1 MNNKIIII
9 DGNSLLFRAYYATA
23 YSGNIMRT
31 KEGFPTN
38 AIFAFSNMI
47 SKLLNDAKDGTAFF
61 VAFDKDS
68 KTFRKEEFQDYKAN
82 RAPVPE
88 DLVRQF
94 PVARELLTALNVFQF
109 ELHGVEAD
117 DLCGTIA
124 KLASKENYNVE
135 IYTSDK
141 DYLQL
146 IDNNISVNLLK
157 TGLSNI
163 QKMTPTTLKETMNMT
178 PDQIP
183 DFKAL
188 SGDDSDNL
196 PGVPGVGQKTA
207 VKLLENYHNID
218 GIISH
223 VGKLKGKLK
232 DNIEAKTEQM
242 EKVKRLA
249 TIKTDVE
256 LPFTL
261 KDLVYEGYDFST
273 VNSFA
278 QKYELRSLLSRLPK
292 TLKKAEAQQAE
303 FKGQEVKNLPHTDS
317 KVVSVTLDID
327 YASYHTDEPQGV
339 AFSFNDETY
348 YLDFQDFLKDEE
360 AKRLLKDPSV
370 AIKTYDGKA
379 LLYVMSKYNIEVN
392 NVDDDLLLAYYLIDT
407 SSTNSPEA
415 VYQSFGFDINGN
427 ESINL
432 FDLHKAKTTMLMA
445 GDTEKSIIKARS
457 LLTSTQSL
465 NLYLNTEI
473 PLSHVLMKME
483 REGFP
488 LHKDILMELGKGF
501 QKKKDEDEKQI
512 FDLAG
517 IHFNLNSPK
526 QVADTLFNKMG
537 LKNPRGGSTSVES
550 LTDIQDSSP
559 IIPLILDY
567 RKYAKLLSTYI
578 DGLIPHIQEDNK
590 IHSYFNQAETTTG
603 RLSSSSPNMQNI
615 TARDEEGKNIKKAF
629 YYDDPD
635 TYIVSFDYSQI
646 ELRLL
651 AAFSHCQKYIDVFNN
666 GHDVHSETAAKIF
679 NTTDVTPEMRRK
691 AKAVNFAIIY
701 GTTIYGLSEQIN
713 CSVKEAKDII
723 DTFYNTYPEIYTYL
737 QNIADNAE
745 KNGYVTTMF
754 GRRRYLRDIN
764 DRNYA
769 KREAAR
775 RAALNAPIQGSAA
788 DLIKTAM
795 IKVDDFLTKEKLQ
808 TKMVLQIH
816 DELIFKVPKE
826 EIEIIKE
833 KVADIMVHAVEL
845 PVKLEVS
852 FGYGHTWYDAKE

>member
-1 MNNKIIII
+1 MSNKIIII

-82 RAPVPE
+82 RAPAPE

-124 KLASKENYNVE
+124 KLASKENYDVE

-223 VGKLKGKLK
+223 VGELKGKLK

-278 QKYELRSLLSRLPK
+278 QKYELRSISRNKRETNLYQKRANQLKTMKTTENIKHHIKHCKLAHLFALVWLL
-292 TLKKAEAQQAE
+292 
-303 FKGQEVKNLPHTDS
+303 
-317 KVVSVTLDID
+317 
-327 YASYHTDEPQGV
+327 
-339 AFSFNDETY
+339 FSFYT
-348 YLDFQDFLKDEE
+348 F
-360 AKRLLKDPSV
+360 
-370 AIKTYDGKA
+370 
-379 LLYVMSKYNIEVN
+379 
-392 NVDDDLLLAYYLIDT
+392 
-407 SSTNSPEA
+407 
-415 VYQSFGFDINGN
+415 
-427 ESINL
+427 
-432 FDLHKAKTTMLMA
+432 
-445 GDTEKSIIKARS
+445 
-457 LLTSTQSL
+457 
-465 NLYLNTEI
+465 
-473 PLSHVLMKME
+473 
-483 REGFP
+483 
-488 LHKDILMELGKGF
+488 
-501 QKKKDEDEKQI
+501 
-512 FDLAG
+512 
-517 IHFNLNSPK
+517 
-526 QVADTLFNKMG
+526 TL
-537 LKNPRGGSTSVES
+537 
-550 LTDIQDSSP
+550 
-559 IIPLILDY
+559 
-567 RKYAKLLSTYI
+567 
-578 DGLIPHIQEDNK
+578 
-590 IHSYFNQAETTTG
+590 
-603 RLSSSSPNMQNI
+603 
-615 TARDEEGKNIKKAF
+615 
-629 YYDDPD
+629 
-635 TYIVSFDYSQI
+635 
-646 ELRLL
+646 
-651 AAFSHCQKYIDVFNN
+651 
-666 GHDVHSETAAKIF
+666 
-679 NTTDVTPEMRRK
+679 
-691 AKAVNFAIIY
+691 
-701 GTTIYGLSEQIN
+701 
-713 CSVKEAKDII
+713 
-723 DTFYNTYPEIYTYL
+723 
-737 QNIADNAE
+737 
-745 KNGYVTTMF
+745 
-754 GRRRYLRDIN
+754 
-764 DRNYA
+764 
-769 KREAAR
+769 
-775 RAALNAPIQGSAA
+775 
-788 DLIKTAM
+788 
-795 IKVDDFLTKEKLQ
+795 
-808 TKMVLQIH
+808 
-816 DELIFKVPKE
+816 
-826 EIEIIKE
+826 
-833 KVADIMVHAVEL
+833 
-845 PVKLEVS
+845 
-852 FGYGHTWYDAKE
+852 